1 MTKTTQITTV
11 MIAVLLLGSTTGLS
25 FAQNDFSVT
34 KTANPIDINVLG
46 SGIDETTTITIT
58 VTGFGGE
65 TINEIDGDIMLVL
78 DESGSLDSNEFN
90 QMRNFAIALVNA
102 FDFTNTNTQMGVA
115 LFSGNSISSTD
126 GKLSRVLVS
135 LTDDKTT
142 LLNALNGMTSQGGF
156 TCIGCGLERAVD
168 EFTANGI
175 PGNVPITIVLTD
187 GQNNR
192 PISNPS
198 TFLNQQVQSLANLGS
213 VNVAIGIGNGVD
225 QSELLTI
232 AGDPSRVFLSP
243 NFAEL
248 QALIDTI
255 LEDVVVNNAPSQVS
269 LVETTNEYIV
279 NHSTIVPSPDSQTTL
294 VGGQVQLVWNDIGSK
309 TDVGDTDGLL
319 EEGETFTVSFDVQSN
334 QIGDNLD
341 VNDLTNSEITF
352 VSADST
358 PGSSPLVQT
367 TINVNGA
374 PIADPQ
380 FVSIDEDTPKDIVLT
395 GSDPN
400 GDVLTFTIDTN
411 PMFGTLSDF
420 NANTGQVKYTPDEN
434 FWGFDSFTFTV
445 NDGTLTSILATVD
458 IEVIAVNDPPTCDDA
473 TASVVSLWPPNHK
486 FSDVTVNMSTTDVDG
501 DSVLVMISSIFQ
513 DEPVDGTG
521 SGDTAPDA
529 EFSDDDMLSVKLRAE
544 RSGNENGR
552 VYTISVIADDGHGG
566 SCTGQVLVGVPH
578 DKKDIPFNDGATY
591 DSTQI
596 P

>member
-1 MTKTTQITTV
+1 

-25 FAQNDFSVT
+25 FAQDDFSVT
-34 KTANPIDINVLG
+34 KTASPIDINVLG

-65 TINEIDGDIMLVL
+65 TLNAIDGDIMLVL
-78 DESGSLDSNEFN
+78 DESGSLDSSEFN
-90 QMRNFAIALVNA
+90 LMRNFAKALVNS
-102 FDFTNTNTQMGVA
+102 FDFDNSNTQMGIA
-115 LFSGNSISSTD
+115 LFSGSSITSTD
-126 GKLSRVLVS
+126 GKLSRILVP

-168 EFTANGI
+168 EFTSNGI

-198 TFLNQQVQSLANLGS
+198 TFLNQQLQSLDNLGS
-213 VNVAIGIGNGVD
+213 VNVAIGVGNGVD
-225 QSELLTI
+225 QSELLSI

-243 NFAEL
+243 TFNEL
-248 QALIDTI
+248 QLLIDQI
-255 LEDVVVNNAPSQVS
+255 LADVVVNNAPSQVA

-279 NHSTIVPSPDSQTTL
+279 NHSDIIPSPDSQTTL
-294 VGGQVQLVWNDIGSK
+294 VGGQVQLVWNDVGSK
-309 TDVGDTDGLL
+309 AGVGDSDGLL
-319 EEGETFTVSFDVQSN
+319 EDGETFTVSFNVQSN
-334 QIGDNLD
+334 QVGDNLD

-374 PIADPQ
+374 PTANPQ
-380 FVSIDEDTPKDIVLT
+380 SVYTNEDTPKDIVLT
-395 GSDPN
+395 ANDPN
-400 GDVLTFTIDTN
+400 GDVLTFAINTN
-411 PMFGTLSDF
+411 PAFGTLSDF
-420 NANTGQVKYTPDEN
+420 NANTGQVTYTPNEN
-434 FWGFDSFTFTV
+434 YWGFDSFTFTV
-445 NDGTLTSILATVD
+445 DDGTLTSNPATVD
-458 IEVIAVNDPPTCDDA
+458 IEVIAVNDAPTCDDA
-473 TASVVSLWPPNHK
+473 TASVASLWPPNHK

-501 DSVLVMISSIFQ
+501 DSVLVMISSVFQ

-529 EFSDDDMLSVKLRAE
+529 EFSDGDMLSVKLRAE

-566 SCTGQVLVGVPH
+566 SCTGQVIVGVPH
-578 DKKDIPFNDGATY
+578 DKKDTPFNDGATY
-591 DSTQI
+591 DSTQS